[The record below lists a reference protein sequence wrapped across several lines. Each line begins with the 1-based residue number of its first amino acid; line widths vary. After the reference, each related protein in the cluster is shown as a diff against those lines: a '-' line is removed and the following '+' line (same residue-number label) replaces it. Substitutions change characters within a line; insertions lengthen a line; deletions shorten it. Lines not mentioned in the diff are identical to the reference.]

1 MTTCFLRVNLNL
13 KWHVQHY
20 SQWRKVTE
28 ATGTCNQKP
37 ALKRREWVTPNRHSN
52 GHATKLESQLFILNA
67 KLILLTIQQSTLTIF
82 TAIRLFHSRPGRY
95 SHAHCCLPK
104 CKFVTKF
111 SAECDVVWMSSSYNL
126 GKNCYLLPMFH
137 LHCQKTCTYRHVC
150 LTLFMRIL
158 INIHAFPSLLQL
170 DMYKVHFRFFII
182 ICFGFLW

>member
-1 MTTCFLRVNLNL
+1 MTRSTLQSMTQSDWGNRNLQPETLKGENGSLR
-13 KWHVQHY
+13 
-20 SQWRKVTE
+20 TDT
-28 ATGTCNQKP
+28 A
-37 ALKRREWVTPNRHSN
+37 
-52 GHATKLESQLFILNA
+52 KLESQLFILNA
-67 KLILLTIQQSTLTIF
+67 KLILLTIQQTSLTIF

-150 LTLFMRIL
+150 LTRFMRIL
-158 INIHAFPSLLQL
+158 ININASPASYSWTCTKYIFGC
-170 DMYKVHFRFFII
+170 FII

>member
-1 MTTCFLRVNLNL
+1 MVVPLNLN
-13 KWHVQHY
+13 
-20 SQWRKVTE
+20 
-28 ATGTCNQKP
+28 
-37 ALKRREWVTPNRHSN
+37 
-52 GHATKLESQLFILNA
+52 QLFILNA
-67 KLILLTIQQSTLTIF
+67 KLILLTIQQTSLTIF

-150 LTLFMRIL
+150 LTRFMRIL
-158 INIHAFPSLLQL
+158 ININASPASYSWTCTKYIFGC
-170 DMYKVHFRFFII
+170 FII
-182 ICFGFLW
+182 ICFGFL

>member
-1 MTTCFLRVNLNL
+1 MTRSTLQSMTQSDWGNRNLQPETLKGESGSLR
-13 KWHVQHY
+13 
-20 SQWRKVTE
+20 TDT
-28 ATGTCNQKP
+28 A
-37 ALKRREWVTPNRHSN
+37 
-52 GHATKLESQLFILNA
+52 KLESPLFILNA
-67 KLILLTIQQSTLTIF
+67 KLILLTIQQTSLTIF

-137 LHCQKTCTYRHVC
+137 LHCQKTCTYRYVC

-158 INIHAFPSLLQL
+158 ININVSPASYSWTCTKYIF
-170 DMYKVHFRFFII
+170 DCFII